1 MINILRKIRI
11 APRLY
16 FMFGFIVVALLFIAY
31 SGVSSRIALIDQ
43 SNDVLDL
50 VRNEITVSSG
60 GETLPV
66 FFEIQS
72 IVSGK
77 VNEMEQANRNIIIY
91 IAVGLVFAL
100 FMSAVIVN
108 SIVRPLKE
116 LSELSKDVAAG
127 RFNANIDRQNI
138 ATDEIGRLAK
148 DLFDVTDAVRGT
160 VEELHNLDIEY
171 NKLGHINFR
180 VDTSKYQNSY
190 RDMLD
195 NVNAIMSK
203 QSDVVHN
210 ILTMLNKISEGDF
223 KTKISEYP
231 GDMALITNTLRT
243 FSASLQG
250 ISSEINKV
258 IQEAIN
264 GDFSRSDS
272 STFKGDWK
280 SILLSMD
287 DLMEAIEAPVHEIEN
302 VLGFVS
308 RGDFSKKIVGVYKG
322 DFLKIESSVNS
333 TISTISSYIHEI
345 DNILSE
351 ISALNLHVRVN
362 REYIGE
368 FTAIKNSINS
378 ITETFS
384 ALVNEIQ
391 AASVQV
397 ETGAGQIATS
407 TNSLMANFQ
416 EQTSSMS
423 QATDAIN
430 VLTDKTRKNA
440 SDASQARDL
449 SGKVQ
454 EAAGSGAGFMYELSN
469 TMNEIKTASA
479 EIANVA
485 VIIEGIALQTNLL
498 ALNASVEAAR
508 AGEHGRGFHVVADE
522 VRSLAGRSAA
532 AAKEAS
538 DMIANSINR
547 VEEGVQKT
555 AETTEALESI
565 VQITANVADVVANI
579 SLASDEQVSE
589 ISKIQGNMELIYN
602 GTSANS
608 GSVQSDAAV
617 SQELSAQ
624 AAVLRGLV
632 EKIRVK

>member
-1 MINILRKIRI
+1 
-11 APRLY
+11 
-16 FMFGFIVVALLFIAY
+16 MFGFIVVALLFIAY